1 MFLLAGYFVASK
13 VPHEQNTMYAASRT
27 PPVTTIGVE
36 SLPLDLRLDLN
47 KQDTVR
53 DTVTIVHHD
62 TVHVVKY
69 KTKRRTKKRLV
80 EPDTLPAQKKD
91 TLYVPSLKIKMQM
104 GKKELM
110 DTIITLGP
118 AICNN
123 Q

>member
-13 VPHEQNTMYAASRT
+13 VPHEQNTICAASRT
-27 PPVTTIGVE
+27 PPTTIGVE
-36 SLPLDLRLDLN
+36 SLPLDLRLDLS

-69 KTKRRTKKRLV
+69 KTKRRTKKRSV